1 MKEPIIAGID
11 IGSSVTKTV
20 IARVNDGKIDVIGIG
35 EAESKGIRKGIIV
48 NIDAATKSVIDAI
61 VKAED
66 MAGIRAPYVI
76 ATVNGEH
83 IEGVNSKGVIGV
95 NTKNKE
101 ITEIEIERVLDS
113 AKNIHLPHDR
123 EVIEVIE
130 QEYSLDGQDEIKN
143 PVGMSG
149 TRLEADVHII
159 TGLKYI
165 TDNLKKTLHKVK
177 FTSRD
182 IITSIR
188 GSAEATLTQD
198 EKDLGVALLDI
209 GHSTTSLIVFIEGA
223 VWHTSVIPIG
233 GQHITNDIATGLR
246 VTNPTAELLKCDYGT
261 AFIDLVS
268 PKELIE
274 VPTPSGQMRTI
285 PKIILTEIIQPRVEE
300 ILSLIG
306 RELSKLNCIDLI
318 ASGLVFTGGTA
329 QMSGI
334 VELAEAYQITDSPT
348 GAGVSIVG
356 SRIGYPDKIIGIR
369 DIANNPSYSAV
380 IGILQMSVNEVENV
394 HVKSSKNTLPVYRVT
409 EKEGFAS
416 IFKKKNPFSEFF
428 N

>member
-11 IGSSVTKTV
+11 IGSAVTKTV
-20 IARVNDGKIDVIGIG
+20 IARVNDGQIDVIGIG

-48 NIDAATKSVIDAI
+48 NIDAATKSVIDSI
-61 VKAED
+61 VKAEN
-66 MAGIRAPYVI
+66 MAGIRVPDII

-83 IEGVNSKGVIGV
+83 IEGINSKGVIGV

-101 ITEIEIERVLDS
+101 ITSIEIDRVIDS
-113 AKNIHLPHDR
+113 AKNIHLAHDR
-123 EVIEVIE
+123 EIIESIE

-165 TDNLKKTLHKVK
+165 TDNLKKTLYKVK
-177 FTSRD
+177 FTGRD
-182 IITSIR
+182 IITAIR
-188 GSAEATLTQD
+188 GSAESTLTQD

-209 GHSTTSLIVFIEGA
+209 GHSTTSLIVYIEGA

-233 GQHITNDIATGLR
+233 GQHITNDIAAGLR
-246 VTNPTAELLKCDYGT
+246 VTNQTAELLKLDYGT

-274 VPTPSGQMRTI
+274 VPTPNGQMRTI
-285 PKIILTEIIQPRVEE
+285 PKIVLTEIIQPRVEE

-306 RELSKLNCIDLI
+306 RELSKLNCVDLI
-318 ASGLVFTGGTA
+318 ASGLVFTGGGS
-329 QMSGI
+329 QIQGL
-334 VELAEAYQITDSPT
+334 VELAEAYKITESSTSP
-348 GAGVSIVG
+348 AISIVG
-356 SRIGYPDKIIGIR
+356 SRIGYPDKIVGIR
-369 DIANNPSYSAV
+369 DIANNPAYSAV
-380 IGILQMSVNEVENV
+380 IGILQMSMNEVENTNI
-394 HVKSSKNTLPVYRVT
+394 KSSKKKP